1 MKIEILS
8 QRRYGEPKLKTPKEL
23 KGIPKAGTVP
33 FGSKCSCPV
42 YITDSHIYLKHRD
55 FFSPCI
61 TRQQA
66 KDSGIIDMWNKRFI
80 YNDTFGG
87 AVLRCEAWLRIPKQ
101 LITQWQGLLPQC
113 GLCIAM
119 AQAVNLPEDA
129 LFNYDWEH
137 MFEELI
143 KIYRSYELDKN

>member
-8 QRRYGEPKLKTPKEL
+8 QRSYGEPKLKTPKEL
-23 KGIPKAGTVP
+23 KGTPKAGTVP
-33 FGSKCSCPV
+33 FGHKCSCPV
-42 YITDSHIYLKHRD
+42 YVTGSHIYLKHRD
-55 FFSPCI
+55 FFSPAI
-61 TRQQA
+61 SLQQA
-66 KDSGIIDMWNKRFI
+66 KDAGIIDKWNPRFI

-87 AVLRCEAWLRIPKQ
+87 VVLRNEAWLRIPAR
-101 LITQWQGLLPQC
+101 LITQWQGLLPQY

-129 LFNYDWEH
+129 LFNYNWEH

-143 KIYRSYELDKN
+143 KLYNR

>member
-33 FGSKCSCPV
+33 FGSKCSCPA

-61 TRQQA
+61 TLQQA
-66 KDSGIIDMWNKRFI
+66 KDAGIIDKWNKRFI

-87 AVLRCEAWLRIPKQ
+87 VVLRCEAWLRISKQ
-101 LITQWQGLLPQC
+101 LITQWQGLLPQY

-119 AQAVNLPEDA
+119 AQAVNLQEDA
-129 LFNYDWEH
+129 LFNYGWEH

-143 KIYRSYELDKN
+143 KIHKSYELDKD

>member
-1 MKIEILS
+1 MNIQIIS
-8 QRRYGEPKLKTPKEL
+8 QRHYGEPKLKKPKEL
-23 KGIPKAGTVP
+23 KGITQIGNVP
-33 FGSKCSCPV
+33 FGPKCKCPV
-42 YITDSHIYLKHRD
+42 YLTNKQIYLKHRD
-55 FFSPCI
+55 FFSPSI
-61 TRQQA
+61 SMPHA
-66 KDSGIIDMWNKRFI
+66 KYAGIIDKWNQKFM
-80 YNDTFGG
+80 YNDNFGS
-87 AVLRCEAWLRIPKQ
+87 AVLRCEAWLRIPKL